1 MIRTSEI
8 SNPKTA
14 HSEGIIYLKGR
25 SPPGPG
31 PTVHI
36 DHLTNAP
43 SPVEV
48 EKVATAATGATLK
61 VFILQIDND
70 SNLQLLNGNHCHPAS
85 VGSHPNVQ

>member
-1 MIRTSEI
+1 MAVLHYTMLASFVWLSAHRPLPPMIRTSEI

-14 HSEGIIYLKGR
+14 HSEDIIYLKGR

-36 DHLTNAP
+36 DHLTNAQ

-48 EKVATAATGATLK
+48 EKVATVETELTLK
-61 VFILQIDND
+61 VF
-70 SNLQLLNGNHCHPAS
+70 HPTK
-85 VGSHPNVQ
+85 